1 MKSFSITLYLYL
13 FLSSA
18 MIAQV
23 SINGILSIEAKKG
36 GRDSHVLSNGVFN
49 SNGSIYVNSLSLFF
63 ENQPDENIFLSA
75 YIQSDLGFSSRLQP
89 FRIYRASVFF
99 LNLWSKSLNI
109 EAGRILSPF
118 GKYLQNQ
125 LPVDHP
131 LINSP
136 LLFQYH
142 SNVSRLQGYFR
153 DPKSSRTDNNAGLSI
168 IYPGGYY
175 SGVRIFGSFAEELF
189 EYSAAFTTTPLS
201 SNWGEV
207 DLNKRPAFS
216 GRVAHN
222 PFPFLEYGVS
232 YAQGAYLDNSPINNM
247 TDAGKYIQQTTG
259 ADITVSYLYYSL
271 TAEHIINSWEAPAIR
286 NIGGI
291 NTVIADNLVLKN
303 TFSSAEVKIESP
315 VLPAWYFAARYELLR
330 FNEIQD
336 PDFAGNTIRWD
347 ENLSRWEAGIGY
359 KFGPKVKMKA
369 SYSGMR
375 NDDRI
380 TDLEDDIIALQLNV
394 EF

>member
-1 MKSFSITLYLYL
+1 MKFFRLSLFLYLL
-13 FLSSA
+13 LPTAAF
-18 MIAQV
+18 AQL
-23 SINGILSIEAKKG
+23 SINGILSVEAKKA

-49 SNGSIYVNSLSLFF
+49 ANGSIYVNSLSLFF
-63 ENQPDENIFLSA
+63 ENQIEENIFVAA
-75 YIQSDLGFSSRLQP
+75 YIQSDLGLSSRLQP

-99 LNLWSKSLNI
+99 LDIWSEGLNV

-131 LINSP
+131 LINNP

-142 SNVSRLQGYFR
+142 ANVSRLHGYFR
-153 DPKSSRTDNNAGLSI
+153 DPKSSRPENNAGLSI

-175 SGVRIFGSFAEELF
+175 SGVRLFGIFADGLF
-189 EYSAAFTTTPLS
+189 EYSAAVTTTPLS

-207 DLNKRPAFS
+207 DLNKKPAFS
-216 GRVAHN
+216 GRAAHK

-232 YAQGAYLDNSPINNM
+232 YARGAYMDISPVNTM
-247 TDAGKYIQQTTG
+247 TDAGKYIQETAG
-259 ADITVSYLYYSL
+259 ADITLSYLYYSL
-271 TAEHIINSWEAPAIR
+271 TAEHIYNSWNAPAIR
-286 NIGGI
+286 NVGGV
-291 NTVIADNLVLKN
+291 NTLVADDLTLEN
-303 TFSSAEVKIESP
+303 TFTSAEIKIESP
-315 VLPAWYFAARYELLR
+315 ALPAWYLAARYEMLR
-330 FNEIQD
+330 FNEIND

-347 ENLSRWEAGIGY
+347 ENISRWEAGIGY
-359 KFGPKVKMKA
+359 KIGPRVKLKV
-369 SYSGMR
+369 SYSGMS

-380 TDLEDDIIALQLNV
+380 TDPEDDIIALQLNA